1 MKQFLTLAL
10 TLLAMT
16 GLQAFG
22 QASSPEERE
31 KALFDSIDKTIERQ
45 TDLMDLADWQI
56 FRIDSMLVHDY
67 KAMTAEM
74 EELNKAKVSNY
85 DIYTKAQDKWMEQI
99 YNGYRS
105 ILNDGQWEKYL
116 KQGAAREK
124 KARDKRAAKVLA
136 SEAKLKEKTK

>member
-10 TLLAMT
+10 TFLMAA
-16 GLQAFG
+16 GLQAYG
-22 QASSPEERE
+22 QAPASEERE
-31 KALFDSIDKTIERQ
+31 KALFDSVDKIIERQ

-67 KAMTAEM
+67 KAMTAEL
-74 EELNKAKVSNY
+74 EDLDKAKVSNF

-99 YNGYRS
+99 YNGYRK
-105 ILNDGQWEKYL
+105 ILNDEQWEKYL

-124 KARDKRAAKVLA
+124 KARDKRAARALA

>member
-1 MKQFLTLAL
+1 MKQFLTLAM
-10 TLLAMT
+10 TLLMVT

-22 QASSPEERE
+22 QAPSPEERE

-74 EELNKAKVSNY
+74 EELNKAKVANY

-99 YNGYRS
+99 YNGYRR
-105 ILNDGQWEKYL
+105 ILNDEQWEKYL

-136 SEAKLKEKTK
+136 AEAKLKEKTK

>member
-10 TLLAMT
+10 TLLMVT

-22 QASSPEERE
+22 QVPSPEERE
-31 KALFDSIDKTIERQ
+31 KALFESIDKTIERQ
-45 TDLMDLADWQI
+45 TDQMDLADWQI

-67 KAMTAEM
+67 KTMTAEM
-74 EELNKAKVSNY
+74 EELSKAKVSNY

-99 YNGYRS
+99 YNGYRQ
-105 ILNDGQWEKYL
+105 ILNDEQWAKYL
-116 KQGAAREK
+116 KQGAARDK
-124 KARDKRAAKVLA
+124 KARDKRAARVLA

>member
-10 TLLAMT
+10 TILMAA
-16 GLQAFG
+16 GLQAYG
-22 QASSPEERE
+22 QAPSAEERE

-45 TDLMDLADWQI
+45 TDMMDLADWQI

-67 KAMTAEM
+67 KAMTAEL
-74 EELNKAKVSNY
+74 EDLDKAKVGNY
-85 DIYTKAQDKWMEQI
+85 DIYLRAQDKWMEQI
-99 YNGYRS
+99 YNGYRK
-105 ILNDGQWEKYL
+105 ILNDEQWAKYL

-124 KARDKRAAKVLA
+124 KARDKRTERALA

>member
-10 TLLAMT
+10 TLLMVT

-22 QASSPEERE
+22 QAPSPEERE
-31 KALFDSIDKTIERQ
+31 KALFESIDKTIERQ
-45 TDLMDLADWQI
+45 TDQMDLADWQI

-74 EELNKAKVSNY
+74 EELSKAKVSNY

-99 YNGYRS
+99 YNGYRQ
-105 ILNDGQWEKYL
+105 ILNDEQWAKYL
-116 KQGAAREK
+116 KQGAARDK
-124 KARDKRAAKVLA
+124 KARDKRAARVLA